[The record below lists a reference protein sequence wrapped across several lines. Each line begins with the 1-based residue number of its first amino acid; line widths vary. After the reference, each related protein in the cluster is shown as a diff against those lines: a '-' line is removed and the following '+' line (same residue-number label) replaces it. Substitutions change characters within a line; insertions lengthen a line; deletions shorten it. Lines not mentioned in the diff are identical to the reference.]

1 MAAITG
7 LVNQLVDA
15 PTVGALRYGLFSVA
29 DFRTLDTRGIGSGI
43 SFLTDHCGGAQVYDA
58 NCATNPTKVFVEGSD
73 LLEAEPFWIYA
84 KKHCGTVGR
93 SAQEMDAAVRQQ
105 LLSGEQTI
113 VEDVLWDGGGLA
125 NVGPSLTGSGAT
137 IVAPAAG
144 VDGAGAAL
152 ALLEATAY
160 GSAMG
165 PGYEGVIH
173 VNVQAY
179 GALAYAGVIRWDG
192 QTWRT
197 PMGTRVIFGAGY
209 NTTGPDDVPAADGFA
224 WAFFTSAVHIWRSEI
239 MVPDVTQTMDRT
251 LNQWTAT
258 AERVYAVTWECPE
271 TWAIQIPLAAPAVAT
286 VPPGV

>member
-15 PTVGALRYGLFSVA
+15 PPVGQLRYGLFSVA
-29 DFRTLDTRGIGSGI
+29 SSNTLDVRGIGAGI

-73 LLEAEPFWIYA
+73 LIEAEPFWVYA

-93 SAQEMDAAVRQQ
+93 TASEMDGAVRQQ
-105 LLSGEQTI
+105 LLSGEQTV
-113 VEDVLWDGGGLA
+113 VEDVLWDGGGLT

-137 IVAPAAG
+137 IVTPSAN
-144 VDGAGAAL
+144 GAGAAI
-152 ALLEATAY
+152 AALEAAAY
-160 GSAMG
+160 GAPMG
-165 PGYEGVIH
+165 PGYRGVIH
-173 VNVQAY
+173 VNVSAY
-179 GALAYAGVIRWDG
+179 AALAYSGILHQEAGV
-192 QTWRT
+192 WRT
-197 PMGTRVIFGAGY
+197 NMGTAVVFGAGY
-209 NTTGPDDVPAADGFA
+209 DITGPADVAPAAGFV
-224 WAFFTSAVHIWRSEI
+224 WAFFTSAVHMYRSSI

-271 TWAIQIPLAAPAVAT
+271 TWAVQVPIAAPAVDT
-286 VPPGV
+286 VLPAV